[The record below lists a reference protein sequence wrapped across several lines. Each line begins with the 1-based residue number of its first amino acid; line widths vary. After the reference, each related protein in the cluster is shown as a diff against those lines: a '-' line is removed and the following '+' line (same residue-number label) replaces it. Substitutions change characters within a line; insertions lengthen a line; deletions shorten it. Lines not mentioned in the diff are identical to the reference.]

1 REWTD
6 QNPSPRVDGSEPLS
20 ESGRIGTPHR
30 EWTDQNPSVRVD
42 GSEPL
47 TESGRI
53 RTPHMEQAEEQGNSG
68 STNGSAPSGGNSRP
82 PQIAQMSLYERQAVQ
97 ALQALQRQ
105 PNAAQYFQQ
114 LMLQQQINSAQL
126 HNLAAVQQATLAA
139 SRQSS
144 SPSNSASAVTS
155 TAQCTV
161 NLSTTSGGGTMT
173 NPRPM
178 GPATS
183 ATSSALSQSVLLG
196 GNSAGQGQMYLRVNR
211 SSLRAPLT
219 PQLIFMPGGTA
230 TAAVA
235 TVTQQ
240 QPQQQPQ
247 QQQQQQQQQQEV
259 PPSSSSN
266 QSDNDQVQN
275 LAMRC
280 VSTPRVATVKTEIP
294 DRKDNGS
301 YSLGQTQPQQQQFG
315 QSAQQITAQPQ
326 QLTSTKLATYSST
339 GNATLTG
346 ISVKAPN
353 SSTLSAQQPTASST
367 PSSSSSSPSLP
378 LSQLLLSSSGLCQA
392 RGVTAPA
399 ATVTHILVPTS
410 NVPTSSQGYPVGS
423 VAPKSNMTAQTLV
436 VQPLQ
441 QSGGT
446 LGTEKVGHGTGPVPI
461 QPKTAQGHRLPTQIP
476 PRHPPPILPAPP
488 SSGQATHHPP
498 HVPVQLVGARQGTLG
513 NSQPLAVA
521 QVRNCC
527 SHQDGTATA
536 AVTINSSVSNVVTM
550 VTAMETGGAGV
561 CLKTAQSALPVSQMQ
576 TNQNAAMNQSSSSS
590 VGHSADGQDNSA
602 TVTPAEDSVFEQSG
616 TAQTKPVIGSLKR
629 KSESDVTN
637 EMSAEASAH
646 CCPSITDSAPPLSP
660 APSLDTAPEVA
671 FSTPPTLSLPL
682 PLPRGGVQGD
692 RAPLPQAV
700 VKPQVLTHLIE
711 GFVIQEGAEPFPV
724 TGPVKERAEGVPV
737 AVPLAMQSENTAPSV
752 LKCEFCESFAPA
764 SQFRG
769 SKRFCSKTCAK
780 RYNVSCSH
788 HFRTSRGRSGGEQQ
802 PAAAVV
808 QENIARRRGPRRSS
822 SEIACAKIA
831 GRHLS
836 VKCRSESSRSEDISS
851 CEGEEEEEDSLS
863 LSPSSSLSCTRPAHC
878 GPQLDDTNQGGL
890 PLDGDHFLS
899 ASPAHWSVEEVCRF
913 ISSLQGCEDLAGQ
926 FLSQEIDGQALL
938 LLKEEHLM
946 TTMNIKLGPALKICA
961 SINNLRD

>member
-1 REWTD
+1 
-6 QNPSPRVDGSEPLS
+6 
-20 ESGRIGTPHR
+20 
-30 EWTDQNPSVRVD
+30 
-42 GSEPL
+42 
-47 TESGRI
+47 
-53 RTPHMEQAEEQGNSG
+53 MEQAEEQGNSG
-68 STNGSAPSGGNSRP
+68 TANGNAPSGGNSRP
-82 PQIAQMSLYERQAVQ
+82 QISQMSLYERQAVQ

-139 SRQSS
+139 SRQSN
-144 SPSNSASAVTS
+144 SPSNSVSAASSTS
-155 TAQCTV
+155 QCTG

-211 SSLRAPLT
+211 SLRAPLT
-219 PQLIFMPGGTA
+219 SQLIFMPGGTA

-240 QPQQQPQ
+240 QPQQQQPLQ
-247 QQQQQQQQQQEV
+247 PQQQQEV
-259 PPSSSSN
+259 PPTSSSN

-275 LAMRC
+275 LALRC
-280 VSTPRVATVKTEIP
+280 VSSPRVAAVKTEFP

-301 YSLGQTQPQQQQFG
+301 YSLGQPQQQQFG
-315 QSAQQITAQPQ
+315 QSTQQITAQQQ
-326 QLTSTKLATYSST
+326 QLANTKLATYSSNSNT
-339 GNATLTG
+339 TLTG

-353 SSTLSAQQPTASST
+353 SANLSTQQPCSATSAT
-367 PSSSSSSPSLP
+367 SSSSSTSSSLP
-378 LSQLLLSSSGLCQA
+378 LSQLLLSPSGLCQA
-392 RGVTAPA
+392 RGVTAA
-399 ATVTHILVPTS
+399 AGTVTHILVPTS
-410 NVPTSSQGYPVGS
+410 NVSTSSQGYPVGS
-423 VAPKSNMTAQTLV
+423 VAPKSNMAAQTLV
-436 VQPLQ
+436 VQPMQ
-441 QSGGT
+441 QAGGN
-446 LGTEKVGHGTGPVPI
+446 LGTEKVAHGSGPVPI
-461 QPKTAQGHRLPTQIP
+461 QPKTAQSHRMPTQIP

-488 SSGQATHHPP
+488 SSGQTTHHPP
-498 HVPVQLVGARQGTLG
+498 HVPVQLVGARQGTMG

-521 QVRNCC
+521 QARSCC
-527 SHQDGTATA
+527 PHQDGTAAPT
-536 AVTINSSVSNVVTM
+536 VTINSSSSNVVTM

-561 CLKTAQSALPVSQMQ
+561 CLKSVQSAHPVSQMQ
-576 TNQNAAMNQSSSSS
+576 TSQNAAMNQSASSSI
-590 VGHSADGQDNSA
+590 GHSADGQDNSGA
-602 TVTPAEDSVFEQSG
+602 VTPAEDSVFDHSG
-616 TAQTKPVIGSLKR
+616 TAQIKPVIGSLKR

-637 EMSAEASAH
+637 EMSTEASVH
-646 CCPSITDSAPPLSP
+646 CCPSVSDTAPPLSP
-660 APSLDTAPEVA
+660 APSLDTVPEVA

-682 PLPRGGVQGD
+682 PLPRGGVQGE

-711 GFVIQEGAEPFPV
+711 GFVIQEGAEPFPI

-737 AVPLAMQSENTAPSV
+737 AMPRALQPENNAPSV

-788 HFRTSRGRSGGEQQ
+788 HFRTSRGRGGGEQQ
-802 PAAAVV
+802 SAAGV
-808 QENIARRRGPRRSS
+808 QDAIARRRGPRRSS

-851 CEGEEEEEDSLS
+851 YEGEEEEEDSLS
-863 LSPSSSLSCTRPAHC
+863 LSPSSSFSCPRPVHC
-878 GPQLDDTNQGGL
+878 GPQLDDTTQGSL

-899 ASPAHWSVEEVCRF
+899 SSPAHWSVEEVCRF